1 MPLLIAAKE
10 SLDWGSLIFVKNLN
24 GDAVARSD
32 GKLLQNYSE
41 REYFKQI
48 MSGQKMGQQVLIG
61 KSAPV
66 PLHCLA
72 VPINK
77 NKVGEQMVGIITQ
90 CSTLLSISD
99 YIKSSS
105 FSQSGYTFL
114 VDNKKR
120 LIPTGDNT
128 FKLAQNLQDFS
139 SHPAL
144 NLKDNDL

>member
-1 MPLLIAAKE
+1 LGITHFCQKLK
-10 SLDWGSLIFVKNLN
+10 WR
-24 GDAVARSD
+24 RSSKKD
-32 GKLLQNYSE
+32 DRLLQNYSDS
-41 REYFKQI
+41 EYFKQI
-48 MSGQKMGQQVLIG
+48 LSGQKMGQQVLIG
-61 KSAPV
+61 KLAPV

-77 NKVGEQMVGIITQ
+77 SKVGEQIVGIITR

-120 LIPTGDNT
+120 LIATGDNT
-128 FKLAQNLQDFS
+128 FELAQNLQDFS

>member
-1 MPLLIAAKE
+1 LGITHFCQKLK
-10 SLDWGSLIFVKNLN
+10 WR
-24 GDAVARSD
+24 RSSKKD
-32 GKLLQNYSE
+32 DRLLQNYSDS
-41 REYFKQI
+41 EYFKQI
-48 MSGQKMGQQVLIG
+48 LSGQKMGQQVLIG
-61 KSAPV
+61 KLAPV

-77 NKVGEQMVGIITQ
+77 SKVGEQIVGIITR

>member
-1 MPLLIAAKE
+1 LGITHFCQKLK
-10 SLDWGSLIFVKNLN
+10 WR
-24 GDAVARSD
+24 RSSKKD
-32 GKLLQNYSE
+32 DRLLQNYSDS
-41 REYFKQI
+41 EYFKQI
-48 MSGQKMGQQVLIG
+48 LSGQKMGQQVLIG
-61 KSAPV
+61 KLAPV

-77 NKVGEQMVGIITQ
+77 SKVGEQMVGIITR

-120 LIPTGDNT
+120 LIATGDNT
-128 FKLAQNLQDFS
+128 FELAQNLQDFS